1 MKTIAVNDSLTFAT
15 EESDNGLLMNGELVN
30 FDLKTISQGNYHVLM
45 NNLSYTA
52 ELISLDRKRKQAL
65 IKVNGRVHTVSL
77 SDEYDNLLKDLGIE
91 TTGNADAGMLK
102 APMPGLVLH
111 LLVKP
116 GDVLKKGDGFLVL
129 EAMKME
135 NLIKAQTDICITSVE
150 VSEGDKVE
158 KNQILLRYD
167 TLPA

>member
-1 MKTIAVNDSLTFAT
+1 MKTLAVNDSLTFLM

-30 FDLKTISQGNYHVLM
+30 FDLKTISQGYFHVLV
-45 NNLSYTA
+45 NKQSYTA
-52 ELISLDRKRKQAL
+52 ELISLDRKRKEVL
-65 IKVNGRVHTVSL
+65 IKVNGMVHTVYL
-77 SDEYDNLLKDLGIE
+77 SDEYDDLLKDLGME
-91 TTGNADAGMLK
+91 TTGNKDAGMFN

-135 NLIKAQTDICITSVE
+135 NLIKAQTDIRITSVE

-158 KNQILLRYD
+158 KNQVLLRFD
-167 TLPA
+167 ALPE

>member
-1 MKTIAVNDSLTFAT
+1 
-15 EESDNGLLMNGELVN
+15 MNGATVT
-30 FDLKTISQGNYHVLM
+30 FDLQDLSKNEFHVLL
-45 NNLSYTA
+45 NNSSYSA
-52 ELISLDRKRKQAL
+52 EVVNIDRKGKEAL
-65 IKVNGRVHTVSL
+65 VKVNGTLYKVSL
-77 SDEYDNLLKDLGIE
+77 SDEYDELLKDLGMG
-91 TTGNADAGMLK
+91 TAGKADAGILN

-135 NLIKAQTDICITSVE
+135 NLIKAQADLRITSVE
-150 VSEGDKVE
+150 ISEGDKVE

-167 TLPA
+167 SIS

>member
-1 MKTIAVNDSLTFAT
+1 MKTIVVNDSLTFAT

-116 GDVLKKGDGFLVL
+116 GDVLKKGDGYLVL

>member
-1 MKTIAVNDSLTFAT
+1 MLSFPTRRS
-15 EESDNGLLMNGELVN
+15 SD
-30 FDLKTISQGNYHVLM
+30 
-45 NNLSYTA
+45 
-52 ELISLDRKRKQAL
+52 
-65 IKVNGRVHTVSL
+65 
-77 SDEYDNLLKDLGIE
+77 LLKDLGIE

>member
-52 ELISLDRKRKQAL
+52 ELISLDRKQKQAL

-116 GDVLKKGDGFLVL
+116 GDVLKKRDGFLVL